1 MYTPKISIITVSY
14 NAEKTIFQTIKS
26 VAEQTYSN
34 IEYIIIDGNSNDRTV
49 EFIRLFDAEI
59 AYWESSPD
67 SGIYEAMNKGV
78 NKATGEWIHFLNS
91 GDVFT
96 SNTVIENIVNQNNK
110 AISVSDVI
118 YGNIICSFS
127 FGKYVFKPLSLKYFN
142 SLFPISHP
150 ATLVRRECFEHR
162 CFDIDLKIAAD
173 FKFLRQLYFENTV
186 FTYIP
191 ISMVLFDAESG
202 ISSNNHA
209 ELYKENIIIIKGK
222 LSTIDIFKIVFFRIR
237 IYILQSIM
245 TLFPLSWKL
254 YLKKRMIILNHRYEK
269 IYE

>member
-26 VAEQTYSN
+26 VVEQTYSN

-96 SNTVIENIVNQNNK
+96 SNTVIENI
-110 AISVSDVI
+110 
-118 YGNIICSFS
+118 
-127 FGKYVFKPLSLKYFN
+127 
-142 SLFPISHP
+142 
-150 ATLVRRECFEHR
+150 
-162 CFDIDLKIAAD
+162 
-173 FKFLRQLYFENTV
+173 
-186 FTYIP
+186 
-191 ISMVLFDAESG
+191 
-202 ISSNNHA
+202 
-209 ELYKENIIIIKGK
+209 
-222 LSTIDIFKIVFFRIR
+222 
-237 IYILQSIM
+237 
-245 TLFPLSWKL
+245 
-254 YLKKRMIILNHRYEK
+254 LNHLKNTYLN
-269 IYE
+269 IL